1 MPYQNINVT
10 LTPTQVADIKN
21 AFNAVQALM
30 PWLVALSDVERQSL
44 FKTGAARLSF
54 VQDARTGAVDN
65 PTILPAS
72 FDAAGFGK
80 DVDLFATL
88 TDLTMVAKGLTRKLD
103 DTRLAVGSEAAKE
116 ASQVRGYVDNAAKTT
131 PGLQPLSAKLAESFK
146 RQGSPK
152 PTVPPA

>member
-1 MPYQNINVT
+1 MPYQNIDVT
-10 LTPTQVADIKN
+10 LTPAQ
-21 AFNAVQALM
+21 VQAIKDGFAAVETLM
-30 PWLVALSDVERQSL
+30 PWLIGLSDVERQTL

-65 PTILPAS
+65 PAILPAS

-88 TDLTMVAKGLTRKLD
+88 TDLSMVAKGLTRKID
-103 DTRLAVGSEAAKE
+103 DTRLAVGSEAAKQ

-146 RQGSPK
+146 RQG
-152 PTVPPA
+152 PAKLPAKTA

>member
-88 TDLTMVAKGLTRKLD
+88 TDLSMVAKGLTRKLD

-152 PTVPPA
+152 PAAPPA